1 MSECRVPIRPQVV
14 DLPRYAPGKS
24 APGAV
29 KISSNEIPD
38 APSQAVIDQ
47 MARHLNTVNRYPD
60 LTAAPVRNALAGRLG
75 VNADQICVGTGS
87 SALLIAAL
95 TAVCEPGAK
104 VVYPWRSFESYP
116 IAIPACH
123 GQAAPVPLR
132 DDGTHDCDAMV
143 EAAQDAAVVIVCSPN
158 NPTGP
163 ALSRDD
169 VRSIVGGVPSTVL
182 VLVDEAYIDFSED
195 PEGRTAIPLIAQ
207 YPNLLVLRT
216 FSKVHALAG
225 VRIGYAIGHADMIG
239 AIQAVSV
246 PFGVSSIAQ
255 AAALASLDD
264 DESVR
269 MSAQRIVAE
278 RDRMIAE
285 LRAMGYDVPDSQ
297 ANFVFVSG
305 TGSAF
310 VEACAA
316 AGLVVR
322 PFPEGIRV
330 TVADP
335 TTNDRLL
342 EAARRFVRG
351 GPTQ

>member
-1 MSECRVPIRPQVV
+1 MSECRVPIRPQVA

-29 KISSNEIPD
+29 KISSNEMPD

-47 MARHLNTVNRYPD
+47 MARHLATVNRYPD
-60 LTAAPVRNALAGRLG
+60 LTAAPVRDALAGRLG
-75 VNADQICVGTGS
+75 VDAEQICIGTGS
-87 SALLIAAL
+87 SALLVAAL

-123 GQAAPVPLR
+123 GQAAPVPLK
-132 DDGTHDCDAMV
+132 DDGTHDCEAMV
-143 EAAQDAAVVIVCSPN
+143 QAAQDAAVVIVCSPN

-169 VRSIVGGVPSTVL
+169 VRSIVEGVPSSVL
-182 VLVDEAYIDFSED
+182 VLVDEAYIDFSEE

-207 YPNLLVLRT
+207 HPNLIVLRT

-225 VRIGYAIGHADMIG
+225 VRIGYAIGHADMIS

-246 PFGVSSIAQ
+246 PFGVSTIAQ
-255 AAALASLDD
+255 AAAMASLDD
-264 DESVR
+264 DDSVR
-269 MSAQRIVAE
+269 LSAQRIVTE
-278 RDRMIAE
+278 RDRMIVE

-297 ANFVFVSG
+297 ANFVFVPQA
-305 TGSAF
+305 GSSF

-316 AGLVVR
+316 AGLIVR

-335 TTNDRLL
+335 ATNNRLL
-342 EAARRFVRG
+342 EAARAAAR
-351 GPTQ
+351 